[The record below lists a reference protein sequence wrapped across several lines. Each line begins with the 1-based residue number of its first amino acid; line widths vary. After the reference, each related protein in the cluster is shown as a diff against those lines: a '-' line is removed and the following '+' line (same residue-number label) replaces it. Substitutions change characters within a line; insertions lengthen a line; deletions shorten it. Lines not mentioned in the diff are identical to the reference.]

1 MGQRLDWER
10 PERAGLRMEAECE
23 PTGEA
28 PKPSDS
34 PGSPGAFSAECLQ
47 VAREALL
54 NPRHQLRS
62 AVALQIGQLNE
73 LSLLLTRFQNLVEA
87 AGMEWAGWT
96 ERSLGAQAAL
106 SQGLQDLAEAKRQ
119 QEAGVL
125 TLRQGLTAAKDEDT
139 ARLEAGL
146 RNLASAA
153 QELRIATETICGTGQ
168 RFSNQ
173 VTEGLT
179 TLERSLPEVAN
190 RAGERL
196 EESIAKFQGVLR
208 PLTWVCGGL
217 GILLAADVML
227 RLLR

>member
-1 MGQRLDWER
+1 
-10 PERAGLRMEAECE
+10 MEL
-23 PTGEA
+23 
-28 PKPSDS
+28 
-34 PGSPGAFSAECLQ
+34 SAECLQ
-47 VAREALL
+47 AAREALL
-54 NPRHQLRS
+54 NPQYQLRS

-87 AGMEWAGWT
+87 AGTEWAGWT
-96 ERSLGAQAAL
+96 ERSLAAQEAL
-106 SQGLQDLAEAKRQ
+106 THGLQDLAEAKRH
-119 QEAGVL
+119 QEESLL

-153 QELRIATETICGTGQ
+153 QELRNATETVGGTGK
-168 RFSNQ
+168 RFSSQ
-173 VTEGLT
+173 VSEALM

-196 EESIAKFQGVLR
+196 EEPIAKLQGALR
-208 PLTWVCGGL
+208 PLTWVGGGL